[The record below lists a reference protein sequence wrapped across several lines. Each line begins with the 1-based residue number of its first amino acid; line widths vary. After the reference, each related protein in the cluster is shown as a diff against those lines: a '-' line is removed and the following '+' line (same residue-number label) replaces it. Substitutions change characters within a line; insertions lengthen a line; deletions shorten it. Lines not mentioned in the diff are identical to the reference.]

1 MYIYVYIYI
10 IHIFIYINIYMGG
23 LHQLVTV
30 GKKSWF
36 WIFWDL
42 DTK

>member
-1 MYIYVYIYI
+1 MSE
-10 IHIFIYINIYMGG
+10 

-42 DTK
+42 DTKLPGNLCLIIEY